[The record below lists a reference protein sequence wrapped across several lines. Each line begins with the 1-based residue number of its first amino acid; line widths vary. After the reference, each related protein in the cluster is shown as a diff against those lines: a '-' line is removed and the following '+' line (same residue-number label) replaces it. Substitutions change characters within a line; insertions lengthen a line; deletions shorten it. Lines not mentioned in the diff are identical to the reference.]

1 MCNSTRATTKTTT
14 KLSTRNLI
22 SMAKKTFE
30 STFRKSIYILQR
42 AANREIDLD
51 YDYPKVYRK
60 VRKFYESNGVEF
72 YNEPEADYEMILSL
86 ISDDLQVNVPA

>member
-1 MCNSTRATTKTTT
+1 
-14 KLSTRNLI
+14 
-22 SMAKKTFE
+22 MANKSFE
-30 STFRKSIYILQR
+30 STFRKSICVLQR
-42 AANREIDLD
+42 AANREVDLD
-51 YDYPKVYRK
+51 YDYPKIYRK